1 MQNAGG
7 EWNDPSLLRQE
18 LDSCMKHLKIVPQCI
33 RCFQH
38 VCINANLSYWDLI
51 VFNLSIKK
59 LFSSFQS
66 SVSLGFILY
75 FGIYSIIW
83 HFGWDTGYL
92 FSKLHWR
99 YLRHRHVSHFSEKHQ
114 DQNSA
119 MHSSSRVFSDFKSFV
134 STPKMKW
141 SEPSRR
147 EGFEESIMK
156 SVLAP
161 AECLT

>member
-1 MQNAGG
+1 
-7 EWNDPSLLRQE
+7 
-18 LDSCMKHLKIVPQCI
+18 MKHLKIVPQCI

-38 VCINANLSYWDLI
+38 VFINANLSYWDLI

-66 SVSLGFILY
+66 SVSFGFILY

-92 FSKLHWR
+92 FSQLHWR

-134 STPKMKW
+134 STPKMIGAISK
-141 SEPSRR
+141 RR
-147 EGFEESIMK
+147 FRGIYHEIGLSPCRVFNLNFTIAFVFNINFTIAFVFSF
-156 SVLAP
+156 
-161 AECLT
+161 C